1 MCPTFWTFA
10 FLDNPKGVALPFH
23 GDFIQRDLR
32 GRSEMQA
39 NRGHYDNH
47 TGAVRQRSG
56 ERNRLFSE
64 MFDGWLD
71 SLAPCPWPAHVGS
84 HLANRHGVTHRKQ
97 ELYTREER
105 IRRDTSPWTMV
116 QAVLAPLQFVVFA
129 ISLVLVV
136 RYLMTGQG
144 YDIATASIL
153 AKTFL
158 LYLIMV
164 TGSIWEKEVFG
175 KWLFARAFF
184 WEDVFSMLVL
194 GLQTAYLLALINGW
208 GSASDQMLIA
218 VAAYA
223 AYVINAAQFLLKL
236 REARLQAPRS
246 APAVMDLRGHST

>member
-1 MCPTFWTFA
+1 
-10 FLDNPKGVALPFH
+10 
-23 GDFIQRDLR
+23 
-32 GRSEMQA
+32 MQTQ
-39 NRGHYDNH
+39 RGHCGSV
-47 TGAVRQRSG
+47 TQAGPQRSSDRPG
-56 ERNRLFSE
+56 LFSKV
-64 MFDGWLD
+64 FDGWLD

-84 HLANRHGVTHRKQ
+84 HLANKHGKEPVKQ
-97 ELYTREER
+97 ALYTREER
-105 IRRDTSPWTMV
+105 IRRDASPWTLV
-116 QAVLAPLQFVVFA
+116 QAILAPLQFVVFA

-136 RYLMTGQG
+136 RYLMTGEG

-194 GLQTAYLLALINGW
+194 GLQTAYLLALLNGW
-208 GSASDQMLIA
+208 GSPSDQMMIA

-246 APAVMDLRGHST
+246 APAMMDLRGHST

>member
-1 MCPTFWTFA
+1 
-10 FLDNPKGVALPFH
+10 
-23 GDFIQRDLR
+23 
-32 GRSEMQA
+32 MQTE
-39 NRGHYDNH
+39 RGHYGSV
-47 TGAVRQRSG
+47 TQAGPQRSSDRPG
-56 ERNRLFSE
+56 LFSKV
-64 MFDGWLD
+64 FDGWLD

-84 HLANRHGVTHRKQ
+84 HLANKHGKESVKQ
-97 ELYTREER
+97 ALYTREER
-105 IRRDTSPWTMV
+105 IRRDASPWTLV
-116 QAVLAPLQFVVFA
+116 QAILAPLQFVVFA

-136 RYLMTGQG
+136 RYLMTGEG

-194 GLQTAYLLALINGW
+194 GLQTAYLLALLNGW
-208 GSASDQMLIA
+208 GSPSDQMMIA

-246 APAVMDLRGHST
+246 APAMMDLRGHST

>member
-1 MCPTFWTFA
+1 
-10 FLDNPKGVALPFH
+10 
-23 GDFIQRDLR
+23 
-32 GRSEMQA
+32 MQTQ
-39 NRGHYDNH
+39 RGHYGSV
-47 TGAVRQRSG
+47 TQAGPQRSSDRPG
-56 ERNRLFSE
+56 LFSKV
-64 MFDGWLD
+64 FDGWLD

-84 HLANRHGVTHRKQ
+84 HLANKHGKEPVKQ
-97 ELYTREER
+97 ALYTREER
-105 IRRDTSPWTMV
+105 IRRDASPWTLV
-116 QAVLAPLQFVVFA
+116 QAILAPLQFVVFA
-129 ISLVLVV
+129 ISLMLVV
-136 RYLMTGQG
+136 RYLMTGEG

-194 GLQTAYLLALINGW
+194 GLQTAYLLALLNGW
-208 GSASDQMLIA
+208 GSPSDQMMIA

-246 APAVMDLRGHST
+246 APAMMDLRGHST

>member
-1 MCPTFWTFA
+1 
-10 FLDNPKGVALPFH
+10 
-23 GDFIQRDLR
+23 
-32 GRSEMQA
+32 MQTQ
-39 NRGHYDNH
+39 RGHYGSV
-47 TGAVRQRSG
+47 TQAGPQRSSDRPG
-56 ERNRLFSE
+56 LFSR

-84 HLANRHGVTHRKQ
+84 HLANKHGKESVKQ
-97 ELYTREER
+97 GLYTREER
-105 IRRDTSPWTMV
+105 IRRDASPWTLV
-116 QAVLAPLQFVVFA
+116 QAILAPLQFVVFA

-136 RYLMTGQG
+136 RYLMTGEG

-194 GLQTAYLLALINGW
+194 GLQTAYLLALLNGW
-208 GSASDQMLIA
+208 GSPSDQMMIA

-246 APAVMDLRGHST
+246 APAMMDLRGHST

>member
-1 MCPTFWTFA
+1 
-10 FLDNPKGVALPFH
+10 
-23 GDFIQRDLR
+23 
-32 GRSEMQA
+32 MQIE
-39 NRGHYDNH
+39 RGHYGSV
-47 TGAVRQRSG
+47 TQAGPQRSSDRPG
-56 ERNRLFSE
+56 LFLKV
-64 MFDGWLD
+64 FDGWLD

-84 HLANRHGVTHRKQ
+84 HLANKHGKEPVKQ
-97 ELYTREER
+97 ALYTREER
-105 IRRDTSPWTMV
+105 IRRDASPWTLV
-116 QAVLAPLQFVVFA
+116 QAILAPLQFVVFA

-136 RYLMTGQG
+136 RYLMTGEG

-194 GLQTAYLLALINGW
+194 GLQTAYLLALLNGW
-208 GSASDQMLIA
+208 GSPSDQMMIA

-246 APAVMDLRGHST
+246 APAMMDLRGHST

>member
-1 MCPTFWTFA
+1 
-10 FLDNPKGVALPFH
+10 
-23 GDFIQRDLR
+23 
-32 GRSEMQA
+32 MQA
-39 NRGHYDNH
+39 NQGHYGNDRAA
-47 TGAVRQRSG
+47 GPRRSSDRPG
-56 ERNRLFSE
+56 LFLT

-71 SLAPCPWPAHVGS
+71 SMAPCPWPAHVGS
-84 HLANRHGVTHRKQ
+84 HLANKHGKKSVKQ
-97 ELYTREER
+97 ALYTREER
-105 IRRDTSPWTMV
+105 IRRDASPWTMV
-116 QAVLAPLQFVVFA
+116 QAILAPLQFVVFA

-136 RYLMTGQG
+136 RYLMTGEG

-158 LYLIMV
+158 LYMIMV

-194 GLQTAYLLALINGW
+194 GLQTAYLLALLNGW
-208 GSASDQMLIA
+208 GSPSDQMMIA

-246 APAVMDLRGHST
+246 APAMMDLRGHST

>member
-1 MCPTFWTFA
+1 
-10 FLDNPKGVALPFH
+10 
-23 GDFIQRDLR
+23 
-32 GRSEMQA
+32 MQTQ
-39 NRGHYDNH
+39 RGHYGSV
-47 TGAVRQRSG
+47 TQAGPQRSSDRPG
-56 ERNRLFSE
+56 LFSKV
-64 MFDGWLD
+64 FDGWLD

-84 HLANRHGVTHRKQ
+84 HLANKHGKEPVKQ
-97 ELYTREER
+97 ALYTREER
-105 IRRDTSPWTMV
+105 IRRDASPWTLV
-116 QAVLAPLQFVVFA
+116 QAILAPLQFVVFA

-136 RYLMTGQG
+136 RYLMTGEG

-194 GLQTAYLLALINGW
+194 GLQTDYLLALLNGW
-208 GSASDQMLIA
+208 GSPSDQMMIA

-246 APAVMDLRGHST
+246 APAMMDLRGHST

>member
-1 MCPTFWTFA
+1 
-10 FLDNPKGVALPFH
+10 
-23 GDFIQRDLR
+23 
-32 GRSEMQA
+32 MQA
-39 NRGHYDNH
+39 ERAHYNE
-47 TGAVRQRSG
+47 VREAEPQRSSG
-56 ERNRLFSE
+56 RPGLFSK

-84 HLANRHGVTHRKQ
+84 HLANKNGAAKRGKESTRQ

-105 IRRDTSPWTMV
+105 IRRDASPWTMV
-116 QAVLAPLQFVVFA
+116 QAILAPLQFVVFA
-129 ISLVLVV
+129 ISLVLVL
-136 RYLMTGQG
+136 RYLMTGEG

-208 GSASDQMLIA
+208 GSASDQMMIA

-223 AYVINAAQFLLKL
+223 TYVINAAQFVLKL

-246 APAVMDLRGHST
+246 APATMDLRGHST

>member
-1 MCPTFWTFA
+1 MET
-10 FLDNPKGVALPFH
+10 
-23 GDFIQRDLR
+23 Q
-32 GRSEMQA
+32 
-39 NRGHYDNH
+39 RGHYGSV
-47 TGAVRQRSG
+47 TQAGPQRSSDRPG
-56 ERNRLFSE
+56 LFSKV
-64 MFDGWLD
+64 FDGWLD

-84 HLANRHGVTHRKQ
+84 HLANKHGKEPVKQ
-97 ELYTREER
+97 ALYTREER
-105 IRRDTSPWTMV
+105 IRRDASPWTLV
-116 QAVLAPLQFVVFA
+116 QAILAPLQFVVFA

-136 RYLMTGQG
+136 RYLMTGEG

-194 GLQTAYLLALINGW
+194 GLQTAYLLALLNGW
-208 GSASDQMLIA
+208 GSPSDQMMIA

-246 APAVMDLRGHST
+246 APAMMDLRGHST

>member
-1 MCPTFWTFA
+1 
-10 FLDNPKGVALPFH
+10 
-23 GDFIQRDLR
+23 
-32 GRSEMQA
+32 MQTE
-39 NRGHYDNH
+39 RGHYGNV
-47 TGAVRQRSG
+47 TEAGPQRSSDRPG
-56 ERNRLFSE
+56 LFSK

-84 HLANRHGVTHRKQ
+84 HLANKHGKESVKQ
-97 ELYTREER
+97 ALYTREER
-105 IRRDTSPWTMV
+105 IRRDASPWTMV
-116 QAVLAPLQFVVFA
+116 QAILAPLQFVVFA

-136 RYLMTGQG
+136 RYLMTGEG

-194 GLQTAYLLALINGW
+194 GLQTAYLLALLNGW
-208 GSASDQMLIA
+208 GSPSDQMMIA

-236 REARLQAPRS
+236 REARLQAPQS
-246 APAVMDLRGHST
+246 APAMMDLRGHST

>member
-1 MCPTFWTFA
+1 
-10 FLDNPKGVALPFH
+10 
-23 GDFIQRDLR
+23 
-32 GRSEMQA
+32 MQIE
-39 NRGHYDNH
+39 RGHYGSV
-47 TGAVRQRSG
+47 TQAGPQRSSDRPG
-56 ERNRLFSE
+56 LFLKV
-64 MFDGWLD
+64 FDGWLD

-84 HLANRHGVTHRKQ
+84 HLANKHGKEPVKQ
-97 ELYTREER
+97 ALYTREER
-105 IRRDTSPWTMV
+105 IRRDASPWTLV
-116 QAVLAPLQFVVFA
+116 QAILAPLQFVVFA

-136 RYLMTGQG
+136 RYLMTGEG

-158 LYLIMV
+158 LYMIMV

-194 GLQTAYLLALINGW
+194 GLQTAYLLALLNGW
-208 GSASDQMLIA
+208 GSPSDQMMIA

-246 APAVMDLRGHST
+246 APAMMDLRGHST

>member
-1 MCPTFWTFA
+1 
-10 FLDNPKGVALPFH
+10 
-23 GDFIQRDLR
+23 
-32 GRSEMQA
+32 MQTQ
-39 NRGHYDNH
+39 RGHYGSV
-47 TGAVRQRSG
+47 TQAGPQRSSDRPG
-56 ERNRLFSE
+56 LFSK

-84 HLANRHGVTHRKQ
+84 HLANKHGKESVKQ
-97 ELYTREER
+97 GLYTREER
-105 IRRDTSPWTMV
+105 IRRDASPWTLV
-116 QAVLAPLQFVVFA
+116 QAILAPLQFVVFA

-136 RYLMTGQG
+136 RYLMTGEG

-194 GLQTAYLLALINGW
+194 GLQTAYLLALLNGW
-208 GSASDQMLIA
+208 GSPSDQMMIA

-246 APAVMDLRGHST
+246 APAMMDLRGHST

>member
-1 MCPTFWTFA
+1 
-10 FLDNPKGVALPFH
+10 
-23 GDFIQRDLR
+23 
-32 GRSEMQA
+32 MQTQ
-39 NRGHYDNH
+39 RGHYGSV
-47 TGAVRQRSG
+47 TQAGPQRSSDRPG
-56 ERNRLFSE
+56 LFSKV
-64 MFDGWLD
+64 FDGWLD

-84 HLANRHGVTHRKQ
+84 HLANKHGKESVKQ
-97 ELYTREER
+97 ALYTREER
-105 IRRDTSPWTMV
+105 IRRDASPWTLV
-116 QAVLAPLQFVVFA
+116 QAILAPLQFVVFA

-136 RYLMTGQG
+136 RYLMTGEG

-194 GLQTAYLLALINGW
+194 GLQTAYLLALLNGW
-208 GSASDQMLIA
+208 GSPSDQMMIA

-246 APAVMDLRGHST
+246 APAMMDLRGHST

>member
-1 MCPTFWTFA
+1 
-10 FLDNPKGVALPFH
+10 
-23 GDFIQRDLR
+23 
-32 GRSEMQA
+32 MQTQ
-39 NRGHYDNH
+39 RGHYGSV
-47 TGAVRQRSG
+47 TQAGPQRSSDRPG
-56 ERNRLFSE
+56 LFSKV
-64 MFDGWLD
+64 FDGWLD

-84 HLANRHGVTHRKQ
+84 HLANKHGKESVKQ
-97 ELYTREER
+97 GLYTREER
-105 IRRDTSPWTMV
+105 IRRDASPWTLV
-116 QAVLAPLQFVVFA
+116 QAILAPLQFVVFA
-129 ISLVLVV
+129 ISLMLVV
-136 RYLMTGQG
+136 RYLMTGEG

-194 GLQTAYLLALINGW
+194 GLQTAYLLALLNGW
-208 GSASDQMLIA
+208 GSPSDQMMIA

-246 APAVMDLRGHST
+246 APAMMDLRGHST

>member
-1 MCPTFWTFA
+1 MQT
-10 FLDNPKGVALPFH
+10 
-23 GDFIQRDLR
+23 QR
-32 GRSEMQA
+32 GQYGSVTQA
-39 NRGHYDNH
+39 GP
-47 TGAVRQRSG
+47 QRSSDRPG
-56 ERNRLFSE
+56 LFLK

-84 HLANRHGVTHRKQ
+84 HLANKHGKESVKQ
-97 ELYTREER
+97 GLYTREER
-105 IRRDTSPWTMV
+105 IRRDASPWTLV
-116 QAVLAPLQFVVFA
+116 QAILAPLQFVVFA

-136 RYLMTGQG
+136 RYLMTGEG

-194 GLQTAYLLALINGW
+194 GLQTAYLLALLNGW
-208 GSASDQMLIA
+208 GSPSDQMMIA

-246 APAVMDLRGHST
+246 APAMMDLRGHST

>member
-1 MCPTFWTFA
+1 
-10 FLDNPKGVALPFH
+10 
-23 GDFIQRDLR
+23 
-32 GRSEMQA
+32 MQTQ
-39 NRGHYDNH
+39 RGHYGSV
-47 TGAVRQRSG
+47 TQAGPQRSSDRPG
-56 ERNRLFSE
+56 LFSKV
-64 MFDGWLD
+64 FDGWLD

-84 HLANRHGVTHRKQ
+84 HLANKHGKESVRQ
-97 ELYTREER
+97 ALYTREER
-105 IRRDTSPWTMV
+105 IRRDASPWTLV
-116 QAVLAPLQFVVFA
+116 QAILAPLQFVVFA

-136 RYLMTGQG
+136 RYLMTGEG

-194 GLQTAYLLALINGW
+194 GLQTAYLLALLNGW
-208 GSASDQMLIA
+208 GSPSDQMMIA

-246 APAVMDLRGHST
+246 APAMMDLRGHST

>member
-1 MCPTFWTFA
+1 
-10 FLDNPKGVALPFH
+10 
-23 GDFIQRDLR
+23 
-32 GRSEMQA
+32 MQA
-39 NRGHYDNH
+39 DRGHYGND
-47 TGAVRQRSG
+47 TEAGQQRSSDRPG
-56 ERNRLFSE
+56 LFSK

-84 HLANRHGVTHRKQ
+84 HLANKHGAESRKQ

-105 IRRDTSPWTMV
+105 IRRDASPWTMV
-116 QAVLAPLQFVVFA
+116 QAILAPLQFVVFA
-129 ISLVLVV
+129 ISLVLVL
-136 RYLMTGQG
+136 RFLMTGEG

-194 GLQTAYLLALINGW
+194 GLQTAYLLALLNGW
-208 GSASDQMLIA
+208 GSAQDQMMIA

>member
-1 MCPTFWTFA
+1 
-10 FLDNPKGVALPFH
+10 
-23 GDFIQRDLR
+23 
-32 GRSEMQA
+32 MQTE
-39 NRGHYDNH
+39 RGHYGSV
-47 TGAVRQRSG
+47 TEAGPQRSSDRPG
-56 ERNRLFSE
+56 LFSKV
-64 MFDGWLD
+64 FDGWLD

-84 HLANRHGVTHRKQ
+84 HLANKHGKESVKQ
-97 ELYTREER
+97 ALYTREER
-105 IRRDTSPWTMV
+105 IRRDASPWTLV
-116 QAVLAPLQFVVFA
+116 QAILAPLQFVVFA

-136 RYLMTGQG
+136 RYLMTGEG

-194 GLQTAYLLALINGW
+194 GLQTAYLLALLNGW
-208 GSASDQMLIA
+208 GSPSDQMMIA

-246 APAVMDLRGHST
+246 APAMMDLRGHST

>member
-1 MCPTFWTFA
+1 
-10 FLDNPKGVALPFH
+10 
-23 GDFIQRDLR
+23 
-32 GRSEMQA
+32 MQTE
-39 NRGHYDNH
+39 RGHYGSV
-47 TGAVRQRSG
+47 TEAGPQRSSDRPG
-56 ERNRLFSE
+56 LFSK

-84 HLANRHGVTHRKQ
+84 HLANKHGKESVKQ
-97 ELYTREER
+97 ALYTREER
-105 IRRDTSPWTMV
+105 IRRDASPWTLV
-116 QAVLAPLQFVVFA
+116 QAILAPLQFVVFA

-136 RYLMTGQG
+136 RYLMTGEG

-194 GLQTAYLLALINGW
+194 GLQTAYLLALLNGW
-208 GSASDQMLIA
+208 GSPSDQMMIA
-218 VAAYA
+218 VTAYA

-236 REARLQAPRS
+236 REARLQEPRS
-246 APAVMDLRGHST
+246 APAMMDLRGHST

>member
-1 MCPTFWTFA
+1 
-10 FLDNPKGVALPFH
+10 
-23 GDFIQRDLR
+23 
-32 GRSEMQA
+32 MQTQ
-39 NRGHYDNH
+39 RGHYGSV
-47 TGAVRQRSG
+47 TQAGPQRSSDRPG
-56 ERNRLFSE
+56 LFSKV
-64 MFDGWLD
+64 FDGWLD

-84 HLANRHGVTHRKQ
+84 HLANKHGKEPVKQ
-97 ELYTREER
+97 ALYTREER
-105 IRRDTSPWTMV
+105 IRRDASPWTLV
-116 QAVLAPLQFVVFA
+116 QAILAPLQFVVFA

-136 RYLMTGQG
+136 RYLMTGEG

-194 GLQTAYLLALINGW
+194 GLQTAYLLALLNGW
-208 GSASDQMLIA
+208 GSPSDQMMIA

-246 APAVMDLRGHST
+246 APAMMDLRGHSP